1 MLGWQD
7 IRQSYRRSRLGQF
20 WITIGMAT
28 QVLTIGIVFG
38 LIFKTP
44 IDEYLPFLTISTV
57 LFSLFS
63 QILTEGVNSLPAS
76 EQMIK
81 QLNLPAHVYVARSVW
96 KSLLIFLHNLII
108 VPAVFLLMGK
118 QVTAVI
124 FLALPGLVLAILNL
138 TWMAIIL
145 AIAAA
150 RFRDIIPIVGSA
162 VTILYYV
169 TPVMWQPTS
178 LPTGTAHL
186 LLGLNPFYHL
196 LQVTRLPFLSQ
207 QPTIENWIISTVMLI
222 IGAAGMTL
230 IYKKYERKISLWI

>member
-7 IRQSYRRSRLGQF
+7 IRQAYRRSRLGQF

-96 KSLLIFLHNLII
+96 KSLLIFLHNLVI

-124 FLALPGLVLAILNL
+124 FLALPGLLLAILNL

-207 QPTIENWIISTVMLI
+207 QPTIENWIVSTVMLI
-222 IGAAGMTL
+222 IGAAGMAL